1 MTTLQIYSALFL
13 AATLYAALLAS
24 LRHVWEPDLTWLE
37 VMIGVTLCLIAPFA
51 DQRANGPLTSEVY
64 EQRVWLAFV
73 VGGLPIVAWQLGQ
86 SVRAWRRV
94 ARRIR
99 GNHDSTR
106 HQAEGADAL
115 AADAEQ
121 AADPRDRAE

>member
-1 MTTLQIYSALFL
+1 MTTFQIYSALFL
-13 AATLYAALLAS
+13 AAALYAALLAS

-37 VMIGVTLCLIAPFA
+37 VVIGVALCLAAPYA
-51 DQRANGPLTSEVY
+51 DRQQNGPYTSEVY

-86 SVRAWRRV
+86 SVRARLRV
-94 ARRIR
+94 ERRIR
-99 GNHDSTR
+99 GKHGNTR
-106 HQAEGADAL
+106 DATEGADAL

-121 AADPRDRAE
+121 APHPRD